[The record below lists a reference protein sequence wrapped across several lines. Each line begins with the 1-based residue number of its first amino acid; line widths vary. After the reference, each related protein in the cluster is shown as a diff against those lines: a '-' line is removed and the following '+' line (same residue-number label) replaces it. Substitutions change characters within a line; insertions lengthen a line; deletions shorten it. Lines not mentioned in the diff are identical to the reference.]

1 MLNKLLEYI
10 KNFYKE
16 ICNDLKQIDIV
27 AIFTNP
33 KLFIIF
39 ILLLLAIVIVFANL
53 NIFFVLKGII
63 SSLVLYFVFL
73 WKK

>member
-63 SSLVLYFVFL
+63 SSLVQFFFTF
-73 WKK
+73 